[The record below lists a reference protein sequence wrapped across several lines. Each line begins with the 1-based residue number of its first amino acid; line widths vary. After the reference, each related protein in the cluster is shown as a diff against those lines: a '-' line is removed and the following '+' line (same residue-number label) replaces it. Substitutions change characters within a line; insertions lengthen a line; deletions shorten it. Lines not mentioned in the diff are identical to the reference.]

1 MGENLRRNIPILSLV
16 TEACMCEFT
25 RTNSDFSGFTVES
38 SRDRAGD
45 AELGQSM
52 VWTDEKHNLYLDLLE
67 ASFVKQ
73 LHRSMSFCGWHSGEE
88 MQDPSSQPVA
98 REHNSSD
105 QFMVLQDSCRQKINI
120 ERNETLL
127 DSTADSTD
135 ILESPWIHYSA
146 SAGEHYST
154 MSAHPQEKMV
164 HGKGM
169 HSRSNMDLCV
179 SAKIS
184 RQHHECYSC
193 KQSFSGSSAE
203 ASGQNFED
211 ENQGAKTNSVSRA
224 KRLKAATVDASSSD
238 QVVPLGN
245 FHLVDKST
253 IIEADTSSKRGKKKL
268 LSEQPESFSKPQSD
282 MHYFLRGS

>member
-1 MGENLRRNIPILSLV
+1 
-16 TEACMCEFT
+16 
-25 RTNSDFSGFTVES
+25 
-38 SRDRAGD
+38 
-45 AELGQSM
+45 
-52 VWTDEKHNLYLDLLE
+52 
-67 ASFVKQ
+67 
-73 LHRSMSFCGWHSGEE
+73 

-105 QFMVLQDSCRQKINI
+105 QFMVLQDSCRQKINL

-169 HSRSNMDLCV
+169 RSRSNMDLCV

-193 KQSFSGSSAE
+193 KQSFSGSSAGKFSFNMLE
-203 ASGQNFED
+203 SYSFL
-211 ENQGAKTNSVSRA
+211 SM
-224 KRLKAATVDASSSD
+224 SS
-238 QVVPLGN
+238 
-245 FHLVDKST
+245 
-253 IIEADTSSKRGKKKL
+253 IR
-268 LSEQPESFSKPQSD
+268 
-282 MHYFLRGS
+282 YFLIPHLANLAVNPSLHFSGIRANLTSEP

>member
-1 MGENLRRNIPILSLV
+1 MAENLRCNIPILYPV
-16 TEACMCEFT
+16 PEACMSEFI
-25 RTNSDFSGFTVES
+25 RTNSDFSGLTVES

-45 AELGQSM
+45 AGLGQSM

-67 ASFVKQ
+67 VSFVKQ
-73 LHRSMSFCGWHSGEE
+73 LHHSMSFCGWHSGEE

-105 QFMVLQDSCRQKINI
+105 QFVVLQDSCRQKINI
-120 ERNETLL
+120 ERNKTLL

-154 MSAHPQEKMV
+154 MSAHPQERMV

-169 HSRSNMDLCV
+169 HSRSNTDLCV

-184 RQHHECYSC
+184 RQHHDCYSC

-211 ENQGAKTNSVSRA
+211 ENQGAKTNSVYRA
-224 KRLKAATVDASSSD
+224 KRLKAATVDGSSSD

-253 IIEADTSSKRGKKKL
+253 IIEADTSSKREKEIVIRTTREL
-268 LSEQPESFSKPQSD
+268 QQTPV
-282 MHYFLRGS
+282 